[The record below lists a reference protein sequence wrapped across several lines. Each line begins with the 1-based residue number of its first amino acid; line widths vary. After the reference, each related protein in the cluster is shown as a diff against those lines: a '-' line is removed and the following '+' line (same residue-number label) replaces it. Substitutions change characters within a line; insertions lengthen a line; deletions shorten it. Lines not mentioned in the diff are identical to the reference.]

1 MTFLKFN
8 DVFNWFF
15 LSGVGLIITS
25 VVTGKERSGSL
36 LVHFA

>member
-1 MTFLKFN
+1 MMCLTG
-8 DVFNWFF
+8 F